1 MICKWVCSGSG
12 PLHCSAASLRHG
24 RYVSF
29 LPGPQA
35 SDWSITRPHCPL
47 IGWWAC
53 TSVPCASQWQLPVC
67 VVIWSPGGLQWRP
80 WTQVIGS
87 WLLSLSKPSSS
98 LPPFLTMRY
107 AFTTQSCQGES
118 DSMQFTSNCESK
130 TDEKIDQTE
139 NSFRWKLIKTSDFFP
154 WLIYHSLS
162 VIMRRYMFSKPFH
175 AAAHDEPVCQIL
187 PHHES
192 FVWWR

>member
-12 PLHCSAASLRHG
+12 SLHCSAASLRHG

-29 LPGPQA
+29 FTRYPGLWLVNHPA
-35 SDWSITRPHCPL
+35 ILSSDWLMGLHQCPL
-47 IGWWAC
+47 RLTVTA
-53 TSVPCASQWQLPVC
+53 PLC
-67 VVIWSPGGLQWRP
+67 VVIWSPGGLHWRP
-80 WTQVIGS
+80 WTRVIGS
-87 WLLSLSKPSSS
+87 WLLSLLKPSSS

-139 NSFRWKLIKTSDFFP
+139 NSFRWKLIKTSNSFP
-154 WLIYHSLS
+154 
-162 VIMRRYMFSKPFH
+162 
-175 AAAHDEPVCQIL
+175 
-187 PHHES
+187 
-192 FVWWR
+192 